1 MKILIIEDMAMLA
14 EKIAEALNGLGEISV
29 CTTTDSND
37 QKEWVMPPKEKVI
50 EMIVA
55 ADLILLD
62 GKLSNEYSGEDL
74 LLFCSG
80 KKVIGISDRVDLGS
94 KNFYAKNQLSDS
106 NPQVA
111 EELRKLVT
119 EVANQ

>member
-1 MKILIIEDMAMLA
+1 
-14 EKIAEALNGLGEISV
+14 
-29 CTTTDSND
+29 
-37 QKEWVMPPKEKVI
+37 MPPKEKVI